1 MAHEKAKERS
11 IKGDRDLRQAILD
24 DLARHGRAWPSAT
37 CAECPPRPGLKK
49 TAALPLQRFSSC

>member
-24 DLARHGRAWPSAT
+24 EHRQT
-37 CAECPPRPGLKK
+37 
-49 TAALPLQRFSSC
+49 LQIQRNLRRMPAPAGP